1 MKKVLLVS
9 TSLSESSRSRKILNI
24 IKQKMESSTVSVELV
39 DLRDYE
45 LPFCDGRHPLSSY
58 GENAVKLDEKIKNA
72 DAYIFGMAVYCYS
85 ISGVFKNFIDICC
98 GGMSNKPF
106 GIVAASGGTMSYMA
120 VEDLQKILSFEVRSI
135 PYPQVVFAA
144 NEHWGKDGKR
154 DEGLLAPIPERIDD
168 FVESFPKFVNG
179 LSS

>member
-1 MKKVLLVS
+1 MKKILLVS
-9 TSLSESSRSRKILNI
+9 TSLNPGSRSRKMLNI
-24 IKQKMESSTVSVELV
+24 VKEKMESENVALDFI

-45 LPFCDGRHPLSSY
+45 LPFCDGRHPISSY

-72 DAYIFGMAVYCYS
+72 DGYVFGMAVYCYS

-106 GIVAASGGTMSYMA
+106 GIVAACGGTMSYMA

-135 PYPQVVFAA
+135 PYPKVVFAA
-144 NEHWGKDGKR
+144 NEHWGKDGNR
-154 DEGLLAPIPERIDD
+154 DDGLLAPIPERIDE
-168 FVESFPKFVNG
+168 FSESFPVFLKS

>member
-1 MKKVLLVS
+1 
-9 TSLSESSRSRKILNI
+9 
-24 IKQKMESSTVSVELV
+24 MESSTVSVELV

-58 GENAVKLDEKIKNA
+58 GENAVKLDEKIKDA

-120 VEDLQKILSFEVRSI
+120 VEDLQKMSREFIIMFKILHEVCENFEAKEGDNIPNNLTKSINVVIAQNAQYLPDLFTSFKNLQQQKLLES
-135 PYPQVVFAA
+135 VVK
-144 NEHWGKDGKR
+144 N
-154 DEGLLAPIPERIDD
+154 DD
-168 FVESFPKFVNG
+168 
-179 LSS
+179 